1 MTPQQR
7 YYLKNK
13 EKISEYNKIRYQETK
28 DKVKDCYQVNKEKF
42 KNYYQENKEKISE
55 YNKIKYQENRDKIL
69 SKTKKWNNDNKE
81 KKRINNVNYRKKRL
95 NNDANFKLKHNIR
108 SLINQTFK
116 NKKTNKPTKSE
127 IILGC
132 SFETFKNHIESL
144 WEPWMN
150 WDNYGNPKDGIYELN
165 KTWDIDH
172 IIPSSIATTID
183 EIIKLNHYTNL
194 QPLCSYTNR
203 FIKKNLPN

>member
-1 MTPQQR
+1 MTPQQK

-13 EKISEYNKIRYQETK
+13 EKISEQRKI
-28 DKVKDCYQVNKEKF
+28 
-42 KNYYQENKEKISE
+42 YYQENKEKISLYRKE
-55 YNKIKYQENRDKIL
+55 YYEENKEKIL
-69 SKTKKWNNDNKE
+69 VETKKWNNNNRE
-81 KKRINNVNYRKKRL
+81 KKRINNINYKKKRL
-95 NNDANFKLKHNIR
+95 NNDTNFKLKNNIR
-108 SLINQTFK
+108 SLIHQTFK

-144 WEPWMN
+144 WEDWMN

-172 IIPSSIATTID
+172 IIPSSNGNTID

-194 QPLCSYTNR
+194 QPLCSYHNR
-203 FIKKNLPN
+203 FIKTNKPTN